1 VGGWTFAHAL
11 ATGRPHPLT
20 EAFQLE
26 RFVTGRLIDEAAAS
40 GIAH

>member
-11 ATGRPHPLT
+11 GTGANHELAEP
-20 EAFQLE
+20 FQLD
-26 RFVTGRLIDEAAAS
+26 RFITGRLIDEAAAS